1 MHPNAAPAK
10 IFASSAARPDPVL
23 RLAIVGLL
31 IAAALGF
38 TDGRERLAR
47 LAYEAGA
54 TRIAATLMGGS
65 SWRGIADYESGRYV
79 EAAAAFRE
87 GEFPGRLYDLGT
99 ALARA
104 GKLEEASRTFDDAL
118 ERDPNDEDARYNL
131 AVVESMM
138 KRARDAGAD
147 AKNPANASASQNK
160 RGGEAPSDAEN
171 EISSTGEGAAGDRD
185 SGREANSAG
194 PSKVLRTGRATPTN
208 DPNKNKQASGSIG
221 SSAGMGRTG
230 DSNTN
235 VAKPYDQPALKS
247 EVLNTT
253 TVYASRQWLETLP
266 DDPGAYVKKLF
277 AQQRE
282 ARKERGLAA
291 PEVTDP
297 W

>member
-1 MHPNAAPAK
+1 M
-10 IFASSAARPDPVL
+10 L
-23 RLAIVGLL
+23 RIAFVVLL
-31 IAAALGF
+31 IVAALGF
-38 TDGRERLAR
+38 TDGRGRLAHV
-47 LAYEAGA
+47 AYEAGSP
-54 TRIAATLMGGS
+54 RVAALLIGGPA
-65 SWRGIADYESGRYV
+65 WRGVAHYEAGRYPQ
-79 EAAAAFRE
+79 ASAAFRE
-87 GEFPGRLYDLGT
+87 DEFPGRLYDLGT
-99 ALARA
+99 ALARE
-104 GKLEEASRTFDDAL
+104 GRLKEASEAFDDAL

-131 AVVESMM
+131 AVVEAMLA
-138 KRARDAGAD
+138 KVPTPGAD
-147 AKNPANASASQNK
+147 AKNPANASANQNK

-171 EISSTGEGAAGDRD
+171 EISSTGLGAAGDRD

-194 PSKVLRTGRATPTN
+194 PSKVLRTGRANPTN
-208 DPNKNKQASGSIG
+208 DPNKSKQASGSIG
-221 SSAGMGRTG
+221 SSAGIGRTG

-235 VAKPYDQPALKS
+235 VAKPYEQPALRS
-247 EVLNTT
+247 DVVLTT